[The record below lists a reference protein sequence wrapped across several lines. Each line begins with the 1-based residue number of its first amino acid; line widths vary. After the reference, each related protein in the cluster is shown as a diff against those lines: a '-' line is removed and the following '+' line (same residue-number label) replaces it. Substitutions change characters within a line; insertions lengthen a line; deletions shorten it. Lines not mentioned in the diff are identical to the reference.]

1 MAGVPNG
8 SYMQFTDEGSGWTE
22 ASIAVA
28 LVLGF
33 RPNVSGQDQ
42 ALAPVGWSGLT
53 AVPDFSP
60 GLLSPV
66 LVVKQAGDDD
76 SKLFSDCVD
85 RRLNADLPEDEKAS
99 DTVLEQLAGFE
110 MYQAMKR
117 RQDTCAESRRRVLL
131 VKWLYILGFLSQDFP
146 PVTRFTPPHLRDDD
160 ADFE

>member
-1 MAGVPNG
+1 
-8 SYMQFTDEGSGWTE
+8 MQFTDGEAGWPE
-22 ASIAVA
+22 AHVAIA

-33 RPNVSGQDQ
+33 RPDASEQVQ
-42 ALAPVGWSGLT
+42 ALAPVGWGGLK

-60 GLLSPV
+60 VTGRLSPTLSV
-66 LVVKQAGDDD
+66 ARSSVNVDVDDA
-76 SKLFSDCVD
+76 KLFSDCID
-85 RRLNADLPEDEKAS
+85 KRLNADLPEDEKAS

-146 PVTRFTPPHLRDDD
+146 PTSRFTPPHLRDDD
-160 ADFE
+160 DVDFE